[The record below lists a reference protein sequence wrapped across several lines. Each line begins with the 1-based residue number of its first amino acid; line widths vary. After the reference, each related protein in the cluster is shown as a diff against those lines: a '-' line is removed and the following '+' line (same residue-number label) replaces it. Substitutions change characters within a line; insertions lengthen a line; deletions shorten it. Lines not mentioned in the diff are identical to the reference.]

1 MPSKSPTHQKSIER
15 IRERDRVLE
24 GVQESNGLA
33 RFWHTS
39 KNAISSVGLILVGLF
54 LLILL
59 IGLFFAPLAYTIASP
74 ILGLSAWAF
83 GVCYLAYTV
92 YACKQWWKARYSQ
105 DVSSFLHLAMLVGFC
120 LIGGLLLF
128 WFKDVE
134 PKAAVSLMSIYSMFF
149 MLVCLLVQSN
159 PKLSSLTIPFML
171 YSCFYLSLQAVF
183 LFHET
188 LSLPIDSYRSVETFL
203 TYLNNLNLILG
214 GGVSFYN
221 MLTARPAQT

>member
-1 MPSKSPTHQKSIER
+1 MPSKRPTHQKSIER

-24 GVQESNGLA
+24 GVHEANVFA

-59 IGLFFAPLAYTIASP
+59 IGVFFAPLAYTIASP

-83 GVCYLAYTV
+83 GMCYLAYTV
-92 YACKQWWKARYSQ
+92 YACKQWWKARHSQ
-105 DVSSFLHLAMLVGFC
+105 DISSSLRLVMLIGFC

-128 WFKDVE
+128 WFRDVE
-134 PKAAVSLMSIYSMFF
+134 PKAAVSLMSIYTMVF
-149 MLVCLLVQSN
+149 MLVCLFVQSN

-171 YSCFYLSLQAVF
+171 YSGFFLILQAIF

-188 LSLPIDSYRSVETFL
+188 LRLPIESYRSVETFL

-221 MLTARPAQT
+221 MLTDRPDST